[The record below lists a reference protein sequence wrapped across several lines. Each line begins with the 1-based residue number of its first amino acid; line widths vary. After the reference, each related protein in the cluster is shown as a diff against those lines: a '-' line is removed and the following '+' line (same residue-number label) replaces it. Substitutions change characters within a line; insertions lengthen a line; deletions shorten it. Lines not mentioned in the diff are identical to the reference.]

1 MTVGARLKEE
11 RVRLGMSQTDF
22 AALSG
27 VKKGTQISWEKDTS
41 SPTVATLTDLARNGV
56 DTVYVLTGRRLPGM
70 VDAHDENIRADLS
83 DIQRDLIDPAR
94 QRLADEA
101 DDQAEARVIAKAK
114 KELQGIVDHDGP
126 SLPDDLF
133 EHAKALLA
141 AASDPHRLSL
151 LRATDFAEARQ
162 RREYEKEML
171 YIWLEHGEYR
181 PDNSV
186 VELMARIVLEYSV
199 PHRTLVELA
208 QAIHQDVE
216 ELNSA
221 DRIIRLNEQSKERA
235 SEKD

>member
-41 SPTVATLTDLARNGV
+41 SPTVAALTDLARNGV
-56 DTVYVLTGRRLPGM
+56 DTIYVLTGRRLPGM
-70 VDAHDENIRADLS
+70 ADVQDESIRADLS
-83 DIQRDLIDPAR
+83 DLQRDLIDPAR
-94 QRLADEA
+94 QRRADET
-101 DDQAEARVIAKAK
+101 DDQAEARVIARAK
-114 KELQGIVDHDGP
+114 NELQGIVEHDGP

-162 RREYEKEML
+162 RRECEKEML
-171 YIWLEHGEYR
+171 NIWLEHGEYH
-181 PDNSV
+181 PDNAV
-186 VELMARIVLEYSV
+186 VELMARIALDYSV

-208 QAIHQDVE
+208 HAIHQDIE

-221 DRIIRLNEQSKERA
+221 DRIIRLHEQSNDQA
-235 SEKD
+235 SEKS